1 MRSISPFLALF
12 LFQTLYSLPHTS
24 SVVQGEAT
32 LKNLNQN
39 QLEISASDQAVIHW
53 DDFSIERE
61 ELVRFIQPDASSLV
75 LNRVISEIPSNIFG
89 RLESNGRLVLINPN
103 GILVGREAVIDTA
116 SFTASSFD
124 AIDEAVSSRKSLAS
138 AKGRSL
144 IIQGTIRA
152 NGEIHLSGGAIQN
165 DGVLEASTVHLYAG
179 SNIWQS
185 GSIKALSAS
194 GVGGEVH
201 IFGSENH
208 LSETARIDA
217 SGKFGGGTVLIGGD
231 YQGESAHL
239 STRTTVDKSCRIEA
253 NALDTG
259 NGGKIIIWGEEAAG
273 FDGIIEA
280 RGGPIAGNG
289 GLVEISSRGF
299 LSPLGSVDTR
309 APFGKNGKLLLD
321 PTTVVISTDPD
332 SGILTSPPPGYVF
345 NASPANIKVQTL
357 KDHLNMNDVIINAT
371 ASGPGGIGSI
381 TLNADADMPMGQSIF
396 WNSGSATTLT
406 LIANGFI
413 NIRNGILSQDTTASP
428 TTPII
433 QVSAPVVTIGDS
445 SLTLANPAILQ
456 VVTGQIQV
464 NAPTSLSIYGNTASL
479 GGILAGTGAPTD
491 LGTVEV
497 NAGTLSVQS
506 GSVQA
511 AILANGDIDVR
522 TTGNMQ
528 FMSGADSSG
537 IITFNA
543 ASTLS
548 VIGGGNLSF
557 QGGNGAT
564 SSSAII
570 ANNGGTIDIAIAG
583 DYFLQ
588 GGSAGMGMDG
598 NTGISV
604 NGGSG
609 TIRLSG
615 RNYFLTG
622 GTGLGINSN
631 ISAIGLTGATDGT
644 VDVTATG
651 SSGIVCT
658 GNESNGAGIL
668 SQTMGF
674 SNILV
679 RTTHLTLNGSTSP
692 TAFQGGAQISV
703 NTGDITVLASGDISL
718 NGGGGI
724 NVNIAGIINNGSG
737 STTVSANNLQASGGT
752 GTFSFAGVLGMG
764 GPVTVNIG
772 GNYLLRG
779 GSGPSAFALIASAAT
794 SGSGDLTVNGRNFT
808 VEGGSALQSSAGF
821 FTGDVL
827 SGSGGGN
834 GSIFLTSTAGSGI
847 SLTGGTGALAHGAIG
862 TYGTLPTNS
871 INITAPNLTLN
882 SPGPGPGPSASATIF
897 SDAGG
902 DIDIA
907 VQNNVLLTDTTGN
920 LSSIVMRPGG
930 TGNMLIRAGHSVSVN
945 SAIEN
950 LGTGNLFIV
959 VDASFPSFFLGGGG
973 FNLGASGV
981 INTAGGL
988 IQIYTVSQLQNSI
1001 SGFLNGVSFSRGQ
1014 IFVNSPSEIWCTYFP
1029 SGPGAYPFTIF
1040 YKECLQELAYQAN
1053 LISIESLDDLHPANE
1068 NPGWFCEFTMESKEA
1083 DPDNHFLANYFI
1095 RRRYLKTIDL
1105 PKSYTE
1111 W

>member
-1 MRSISPFLALF
+1 MRSISPLLALF
-12 LFQTLYSLPHTS
+12 LFQTLYSLPQTS
-24 SVVQGEAT
+24 SVVQGKAS
-32 LKNLNQN
+32 LRNLNQN

-61 ELVRFIQPDASSLV
+61 ELVRFIQPDSSSLV

-103 GILVGREAVIDTA
+103 GILVGKDAIIDTA

-124 AIDEAVSSRKSLAS
+124 AIDEAVLSRKSLSS

-144 IIQGTIRA
+144 IIEGTIRA
-152 NGEIHLSGGAIQN
+152 RGEIHLSGRTIQN
-165 DGVLEASTVHLYAG
+165 EGVLEASTVHLYAG
-179 SNIWQS
+179 SDIWQS
-185 GSIKALSAS
+185 GSIKALLAS
-194 GVGGEVH
+194 EIGGEIH

-231 YQGESAHL
+231 YQGECEHL
-239 STRTTVDKSCRIEA
+239 SLRTIVDKGCRIEA

-280 RGGPIAGNG
+280 RGGPLAGNG

-299 LSPLGSVDTR
+299 LSPLGLVDTR

-345 NASPANIKVQTL
+345 NASPANINAGTL
-357 KDHLNMNDVIINAT
+357 IGHLNMNDVIINAI

-381 TLNADADMPMGQSIF
+381 TLNANADVPNGASIV

-433 QVSAPVVTIGDS
+433 QVSAPVVTIGDP
-445 SLTLANPAILQ
+445 SLTLANAAILQ
-456 VVTGQIQV
+456 VVTGQVEI
-464 NAPTSLSIYGNTASL
+464 NAPTSLSIYGNAASA
-479 GGILAGTGAPTD
+479 GGILAGTVAPTD
-491 LGTVEV
+491 LGTIEI
-497 NAGTLSVQS
+497 NAGTLSSQS
-506 GSVQA
+506 G
-511 AILANGDIDVR
+511 AIGVLIAANGDVFAR
-522 TTGNMQ
+522 TTGNIQ
-528 FMSGADSSG
+528 FSSG
-537 IITFNA
+537 SAPSGMQTFNA
-543 ASTLS
+543 ASTIS
-548 VIGGGNLSF
+548 VVGGGNLSF
-557 QGGNGAT
+557 QGGSGL
-564 SSSAII
+564 SSSSGII
-570 ANNGGTIDIAIAG
+570 ANSGGTIDISIAG

-588 GGSAGMGMDG
+588 GGTAGVGMDG
-598 NTGISV
+598 NAGISI
-604 NGGSG
+604 NGGAG
-609 TIRLSG
+609 TLRVSG

-622 GTGLGINSN
+622 GTGPGNNTN
-631 ISAIGLTGATDGT
+631 ICAIGLTGASGGT
-644 VDVTATG
+644 VDITATG

-658 GNESNGAGIL
+658 ANESNGAGIL
-668 SQTMGF
+668 SQTTGA
-674 SNILV
+674 SDILI

-692 TAFQGGAQISV
+692 GAVQGSGQISA
-703 NTGDITVLASGDISL
+703 NTGDITVVASGNISL
-718 NGGGGI
+718 NGGGGT
-724 NVNIAGIINNGSG
+724 NVNVAAIINNGTG
-737 STTVSANNLQASGGT
+737 NTTVSANNFQAIGGT
-752 GTFSFAGVLGMG
+752 GTFSFAGVIGFG

-779 GSGPSAFALIASAAT
+779 GSGPLALAAIASAAT
-794 SGSGDLTVNGRNFT
+794 SGSGDLTVTGRNFT
-808 VEGGSALQSSAGF
+808 VLGGSGPQSSAGF
-821 FTGDVL
+821 FVGDVIT
-827 SGSGGGN
+827 GTGGGN
-834 GSIFLTSTAGSGI
+834 GSIFLTSTGGSGI
-847 SLTGGTGALAHGAIG
+847 SLTGGTGASALAAIG

-871 INITAPNLTLN
+871 INITGANLTLN
-882 SPGPGPGPSASATIF
+882 SPGPGPGAAATIF

-902 DIDIA
+902 AIYIT

-920 LSSIVMRPGG
+920 LSSIVMRAGG
-930 TGNMLIRAGHSVSVN
+930 TGNMLIRAGHSVSIN

-959 VDASFPSFFLGGGG
+959 VDASFPSFFLGSGA

-1001 SGFLNGVSFSRGQ
+1001 SGFLNGVSFSRGP
-1014 IFVNSPSEIWCTYFP
+1014 IFINSPSEIWCTYFP

-1053 LISIESLDDLHPANE
+1053 LISTESLDDLHPANE
-1068 NPGWFCEFTMESKEA
+1068 NPGWFCEFTMESKET
-1083 DPDNHFLANYFI
+1083 DPDNHFLENYLI